1 MENGYIKLWR
11 KSLDSGLIQDHKTWV
26 FWCWCLMKATWKP
39 RKTLI
44 NHIMVSL
51 QPGQFIFGREAAAKE
66 LNMSVQEI
74 RTRVIQ
80 LVKYG
85 NLTIKS
91 TNRFSVITIINW
103 DTYQPEENRI
113 NQQINQQ
120 LTSSQPAANHK
131 QEGKKERR
139 EEKEKIYKKESWN
152 FESALAE
159 KGVADSFIRD
169 WMKVRK
175 TKKATNTQTAFNR
188 LAKEVEKS
196 GMSWNTVIEHCCSND
211 WKGFKA
217 EWVENNNFTR
227 KKGLVI

>member
-1 MENGYIKLWR
+1 MNGYL
-11 KSLDSGLIQDHKTWV
+11 
-26 FWCWCLMKATWKP
+26 
-39 RKTLI
+39 
-44 NHIMVSL
+44 HI
-51 QPGQFIFGREAAAKE
+51 A
-66 LNMSVQEI
+66 
-74 RTRVIQ
+74 
-80 LVKYG
+80 
-85 NLTIKS
+85 
-91 TNRFSVITIINW
+91 NW
-103 DTYQPEENRI
+103 DKWQSYRSDRGTPPWIKVHRKLMSNPQWAMLSDAEKGQLLSLWIVAADKNGEIPSSPTILKKICLLDKNPNINKFIELGFILSNGKQDDANMTSSGRQDDTPEERRVEKNRI
-113 NQQINQQ
+113 D
-120 LTSSQPAANHK
+120 K
-131 QEGKKERR
+131 
-139 EEKEKIYKKESWN
+139 KEKIYKKDIWN

-217 EWVENNNFTR
+217 EWVKNNNFTR